1 MKTTR
6 EKSTTSDAT
15 TLGEPQLA
23 IDGGIPVRT
32 EPLPLEFPGIHYMGH
47 EEINAALRVL
57 KSRSPFRYY
66 GIDLQGEA
74 DAFES
79 EFASFLG
86 ISRALAVTSGTAALH
101 IALAALGVGP
111 GQEVIVPA
119 YMWVRSEE
127 HTSELQSPMYLVCRL
142 LLEKKKTIKETE
154 EIGN

>member
-1 MKTTR
+1 
-6 EKSTTSDAT
+6 
-15 TLGEPQLA
+15 
-23 IDGGIPVRT
+23 
-32 EPLPLEFPGIHYMGH
+32 MGQ

-86 ISRALAVTSGTAALH
+86 ISVRSAVTSGTAALH

-119 YMWVRSEE
+119 YMWVSVVAAIVNLVRFQSWQ
-127 HTSELQSPMYLVCRL
+127 TSMRPFV
-142 LLEKKKTIKETE
+142 
-154 EIGN
+154 